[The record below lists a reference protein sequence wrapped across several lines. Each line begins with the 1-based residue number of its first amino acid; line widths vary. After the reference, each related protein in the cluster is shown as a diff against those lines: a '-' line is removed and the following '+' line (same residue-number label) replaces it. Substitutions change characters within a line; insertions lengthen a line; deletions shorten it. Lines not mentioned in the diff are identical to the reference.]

1 MSRAFRISTDG
12 ARASDGTSLRRLHAV
27 VKALRTESA
36 VRLDCTAIAQVRV
49 IVDAFERLPPERRP
63 RVLGG
68 VEAET
73 LLSVANEVLE
83 MYCAAEYHDERG
95 NLDERR
101 GS

>member
-1 MSRAFRISTDG
+1 MRPSDNKDCVNSIDAQRALI
-12 ARASDGTSLRRLHAV
+12 
-27 VKALRTESA
+27 
-36 VRLDCTAIAQVRV
+36 
-49 IVDAFERLPPERRP
+49 RP
-63 RVLGG
+63 TRGG